1 MTVMVVMV
9 LTVNNSLIA
18 MTMVTMTVTA
28 AVAPIIAQATMK
40 LRTTVMTTVH
50 THMKK
55 KMTTDDDLK
64 KMKAISF
71 SCNILAKSHNP
82 TPNIRKNHHSSI
94 TQAMTD
100 EEQIKECQML
110 LMPPRLHRVVGDAL
124 QATTLCTNA
133 SSRAP

>member
-18 MTMVTMTVTA
+18 MAMVTMTVTA
-28 AVAPIIAQATMK
+28 AVAPIIAQTIMK
-40 LRTTVMTTVH
+40 LITTVMTTVH
-50 THMKK
+50 THMK

-82 TPNIRKNHHSSI
+82 TPHINNPSLKHHSSN
-94 TQAMTD
+94 D
-100 EEQIKECQML
+100 
-110 LMPPRLHRVVGDAL
+110 G
-124 QATTLCTNA
+124 
-133 SSRAP
+133 

>member
-18 MTMVTMTVTA
+18 MAMVTMTVTA
-28 AVAPIIAQATMK
+28 AVAPIIAQTIMK
-40 LRTTVMTTVH
+40 LITTVMTTVH

-82 TPNIRKNHHSSI
+82 TPHINNPSLK
-94 TQAMTD
+94 Q
-100 EEQIKECQML
+100 
-110 LMPPRLHRVVGDAL
+110 
-124 QATTLCTNA
+124 
-133 SSRAP
+133 